1 MTQTRTATIQV
12 RLFARYAELAGAE
25 RFALVLDAP
34 ATVAEVLERI
44 RTEVPGAGVI
54 PARPLC
60 ALNAVQARADEI
72 VREGDELAILP
83 PVAGG

>member
-1 MTQTRTATIQV
+1 MTRTQTATIQV

-25 RFALVLDAP
+25 RFALPVDGPL
-34 ATVAEVLERI
+34 TVREALERLRAI
-44 RTEVPGAGVI
+44 VPGAGVI

-60 ALNAVQARADEI
+60 ALNAVQASGDEI
-72 VREGDELAILP
+72 VRDGDELAILP